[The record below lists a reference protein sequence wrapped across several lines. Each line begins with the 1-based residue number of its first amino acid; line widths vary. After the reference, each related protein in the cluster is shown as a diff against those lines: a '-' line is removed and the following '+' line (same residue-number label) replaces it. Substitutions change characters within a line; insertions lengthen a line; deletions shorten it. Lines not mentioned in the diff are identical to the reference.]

1 MSRPRVPERI
11 LRAADELDLA
21 GDERVL
27 ELGCGRGVAAELL
40 LARHPGLRYLAVDRS
55 AAAVAAAAARNAA
68 AIAQG
73 RLRTLCCPLEE
84 LGPDVAPEGPF
95 DVVFAI
101 NVHLFWTTT
110 ATAVAQSLADLMRP
124 GARLWLFF
132 EGPSGAGRA
141 AAPALRSLDVPDL
154 SAEADEDGPL
164 TIVRATKR
172 AA

>member
-11 LRAADELDLA
+11 LRAVEALDLA

-27 ELGCGRGVAAELL
+27 ELACGRGVAAELL
-40 LARHPGLRYLAVDRS
+40 LARHPRLTYLAVDRS

-84 LGPDVAPEGPF
+84 LGPDIAPEGPF

-101 NVHLFWTTT
+101 NVNLFWTTT
-110 ATAVAQSLADLMRP
+110 TTAVAQSLADLMSP
-124 GARLWLFF
+124 GARVWLFV
-132 EGPSGAGRA
+132 EAPGGVGRA
-141 AAPALRSLDVPDL
+141 VGPALRSLDIPALTADA
-154 SAEADEDGPL
+154 SEAGGL
-164 TIVRATKR
+164 TVVRATKR
-172 AA
+172 PG